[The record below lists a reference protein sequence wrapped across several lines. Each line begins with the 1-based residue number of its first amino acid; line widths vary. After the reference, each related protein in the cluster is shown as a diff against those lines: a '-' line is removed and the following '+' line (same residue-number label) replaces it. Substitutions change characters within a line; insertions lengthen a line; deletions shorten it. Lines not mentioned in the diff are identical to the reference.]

1 MVTGE
6 GMFIAGDIGGTKT
19 LLALCETDVR
29 VPVFERRYGSH
40 DDADFPSLLGRF
52 LGDARSA
59 LGKPV
64 QAERACFG
72 IAGPVLGDH
81 VKVTNL
87 PWEIDSRALERV
99 FGISSV
105 RLLND
110 FAAAAHGIE
119 ALQDDDLVT
128 LQSGDPIA
136 DAPRVVLGAGT
147 GLGIAYMVSDGR
159 RYRVVSGEGGHA
171 GFAPAD
177 EDQVGL
183 WRHVGAGSSRV
194 ELEHVLSGR
203 GLARIY
209 EYLRAARR
217 HPESDSVARELAEGD
232 SAAAIA
238 RGALERDDPLASAA
252 LDLFVAIYGAAAGD
266 LALGVV
272 ARGGVFIAG
281 GIAPKILPR
290 VAAGGFIAA
299 FNAKAEFAA
308 LMRRMPVRVVTNEK
322 LGLIGAAHCAAR
334 PEFLPAS

>member
-1 MVTGE
+1 ML
-6 GMFIAGDIGGTKT
+6 IAGDIGGTKT
-19 LLALCETDVR
+19 LLALCEKDVR
-29 VPVFERRYGSH
+29 APVFERRYGSH

-52 LGDARSA
+52 LEDARGA
-59 LGKPV
+59 LRRRV

-87 PWEIDSRALERV
+87 PWEINARALERV

-110 FAAAAHGIE
+110 FAAAAHGVE
-119 ALQDDDLVT
+119 ALEDDDLVT
-128 LQSGDPIA
+128 LQSGEPIA
-136 DAPRVVLGAGT
+136 NGPRVVLGAGT
-147 GLGIAYMVSDGR
+147 GLGVAYMMTDGEH
-159 RYRVVSGEGGHA
+159 YRVIAGEGGHA

-177 EDQVGL
+177 DDQIGL
-183 WRHVGAGSSRV
+183 WRHVHAGSSRV
-194 ELEHVLSGR
+194 ELEHVLSGS

-217 HPESDSVARELAEGD
+217 HPESVVVARELVEGD

-238 RGALERDDPLASAA
+238 HTAMERKDPLASAA

-290 VAAGGFIAA
+290 LSAGGFLAA
-299 FNAKAEFAA
+299 FNAKAEFEA
-308 LMRRMPVRVVTNEK
+308 LMRQMPVRVVTNEK

-334 PEFLPAS
+334 P